1 MSLFGDFAGLMRP
14 RDDGTQFAPNLSL
27 AITPGFLDRPGLE
40 RQVLD
45 LAGHGDNRP
54 LFVAAFGLDRFDR
67 IRAVAGYE
75 AVAAIV
81 ERLAE
86 RLRLVEPEW
95 RIARISDDVLAAA
108 FQALDG
114 DEAERRTEAARLGL
128 QGEQS
133 VGPAQIDVRL
143 AAGLSGAGPPAALLR
158 EADLALDEARAHRAS
173 MRVFDPRSH
182 TAAVGSLSLMPELR
196 VAIEQNQL
204 FVVHQPQWDL
214 RTARICG
221 AETLVRWTHPR
232 HGPISP
238 DIFVRIAEET
248 GDIRALTRWV
258 LDKALEEQAV
268 LAAEGFPL
276 PFSVNLSGRLVGDEA
291 FIDWI
296 LERKAARP
304 GDLRLEIT
312 ETGVIDQPERAFA
325 NVARLAAAGAPCS
338 IDDYGAGLSS
348 LSYLKR
354 IWADELKLDKCLI
367 DEVGRSARDAVIT
380 RSVIDLA
387 HGLGMKVVAEGVEDA
402 QTAALVAG
410 LGCDIGQG
418 YFFARPMSL
427 AQLVETMR
435 AEAGPPPREV
445 TQRWPEATS
454 PTPLRSAL

>member
-1 MSLFGDFAGLMRP
+1 MSLFGDFAGLTRP
-14 RDDGTQFAPNLSL
+14 RGEATQLAPDLSL
-27 AITPGFLDRPGLE
+27 AIKADFLDRAGLE

-54 LFVAAFGLDRFDR
+54 LFVATFGLDRFDR

-75 AVAAIV
+75 AVAGIV
-81 ERLAE
+81 GRLAE
-86 RLRLVEPEW
+86 RLRQAEPEW

-108 FQALDG
+108 FQAVNG

-128 QGEQS
+128 QGEQN
-133 VGPAQIDVRL
+133 VGAARIDVRL
-143 AAGLSGAGPPAALLR
+143 AAGLSAAGPPAALLR
-158 EADLALDEARAHRAS
+158 EADLALDEARAQRATL
-173 MRVFDPRSH
+173 RVFDARSH
-182 TAAVGSLSLMPELR
+182 TAAVGSLALMPELR
-196 VAIEQNQL
+196 AAIEQDRL
-204 FVVHQPQWDL
+204 FVVHQPKWDL
-214 RTARICG
+214 RTGRICG
-221 AETLVRWTHPR
+221 VETLVRWTHPR
-232 HGPISP
+232 YGPVEP
-238 DIFVRIAEET
+238 DVFVRIAEET

-258 LDKALEEQAV
+258 LDRALDEQAA
-268 LAAEGFPL
+268 LAAEGFEL
-276 PFSVNLSGRLVGDEA
+276 PFSVNLSGRLVGDET

-312 ETGVIDQPERAFA
+312 ETGAIDQPERAFA

-348 LSYLKR
+348 LAYLKR

-380 RSVIDLA
+380 RSIVDLA

-402 QTAALVAG
+402 HTAALVAG

-418 YFFARPMSL
+418 FFFARPML
-427 AQLVETMR
+427 LTQLVETMR
-435 AEAGPPPREV
+435 AEGAPPAREV
-445 TQRWPEATS
+445 TQRWPEPMDVAA
-454 PTPLRSAL
+454 LRSAP